1 MRVSSLADRPRLQL
15 RLQERD
21 RLPGLQAHW
30 TDRCDYV
37 EPYLFFA
44 FLSLSS
50 AAAAAAVALACCMQ
64 CMQSPLLSTAES
76 VRVVVLL
83 LLGAPL
89 PIAPSV
95 PTLLVLLWTG
105 LGFVLKCK
113 VRALVQKSADGVCC
127 RGLNFQGKSL
137 STEECYIQESPRLF
151 TLTHSFIF
159 EEHFNLKSHRK
170 RAPQ

>member
-21 RLPGLQAHW
+21 RFPGPQAHW

-37 EPYLFFA
+37 EPYLFFT

-50 AAAAAAVALACCMQ
+50 AAAAAVALACCMQCMQ

-95 PTLLVLLWTG
+95 PTLLVLLWTV
-105 LGFVLKCK
+105 VLD
-113 VRALVQKSADGVCC
+113 LY
-127 RGLNFQGKSL
+127 L
-137 STEECYIQESPRLF
+137 SV
-151 TLTHSFIF
+151 
-159 EEHFNLKSHRK
+159 K
-170 RAPQ
+170 